1 MIAKLHGIIDQ
12 VAADQAVVDVAG
24 VGYLVFCSA
33 RTLAR
38 LPEAGQPAR
47 LFIET
52 HLRQDH
58 IHLYGFV
65 DPVERDWFRLL
76 TTVQGVGARVA
87 LAILSVLGPD
97 ELLLAIAA
105 QDKALISR
113 ADGVGPKL
121 AGRVVAELKDKAGGL
136 ALGPAV
142 GADAARAGGM
152 INAVSGGPAS
162 DAVSALVNLGYRQA
176 EAYGAI
182 AQASR
187 RLGAEAGVESLI
199 RSGLRELG
207 R

>member
-1 MIAKLHGIIDQ
+1 M
-12 VAADQAVVDVAG
+12 
-24 VGYLVFCSA
+24 
-33 RTLAR
+33 
-38 LPEAGQPAR
+38 
-47 LFIET
+47 
-52 HLRQDH
+52 
-58 IHLYGFV
+58 
-65 DPVERDWFRLL
+65 ERDWFRLL

-105 QDKALISR
+105 QDKALVSR

-152 INAVSGGPAS
+152 IDAVSGGSAS

-187 RLGAEAGVESLI
+187 RLGTEAGVESLI
-199 RSGLRELG
+199 RGGLRELG